1 LKLKTICIIQVNTK
15 LKINKMI
22 QLDNNLE
29 TSSEKLLGGIY
40 ITNTI
45 KLLIMTLQLLAL
57 IYIMIFITYIY
68 YQLK

>member
-1 LKLKTICIIQVNTK
+1 MKLKTICIIQVNTK